1 MAIENKYVVLKK
13 EDWEAFKTYP
23 GATPKFPTPLDGC
36 VVLRYQDIFT
46 ASALYEYAGLVTTV
60 VEVMKQTGLAKDELS
75 GYDVE
80 SLEELARTF
89 MSLGDEATEWK
100 IRKIPD

>member
-1 MAIENKYVVLKK
+1 MAIENKYVVLKR
-13 EDWEAFKTYP
+13 EDWEEFT
-23 GATPKFPTPLDGC
+23 GRHRLLDTPTPLDGC